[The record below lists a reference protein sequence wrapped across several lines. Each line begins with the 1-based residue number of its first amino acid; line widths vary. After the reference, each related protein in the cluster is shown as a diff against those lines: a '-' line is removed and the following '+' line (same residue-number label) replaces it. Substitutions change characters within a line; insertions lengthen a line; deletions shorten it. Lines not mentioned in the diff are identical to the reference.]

1 MYTMPQEINIRPAV
15 ERDVPL
21 ILRFIRGLAEYEHL
35 LDRVES
41 TEEGLSQSL
50 FRDRFAEVLIA
61 EYAGEG
67 AGFAL
72 FFHNFSTFTAR
83 PGIYIEDLFVLPEF
97 RGRGLGKALVKE
109 AARIAVER
117 QCGRLEWSCLDW
129 NEPSIQFYRSLGA
142 EPLAEWTAYR
152 VSGGALEKLAAQAE

>member
-1 MYTMPQEINIRPAV
+1 LSPKINIRPAV
-15 ERDVPL
+15 EGDVPL

-35 LDRVES
+35 LDRVEAR
-41 TEEGLSQSL
+41 EEGLARSL
-50 FRDRFAEVLIA
+50 FHDRFAEALIA

-83 PGIYIEDLFVLPEF
+83 PGIYIEDLFVLPAF

-117 QCGRLEWSCLDW
+117 RCGRLEWACLDW
-129 NEPSIQFYRSLGA
+129 NEPSIRFYRRLGA

-152 VSGGALEKLAAQAE
+152 VSGPALEKWAE

>member
-1 MYTMPQEINIRPAV
+1 MSQEINIRPAI
-15 ERDVPL
+15 ESDVPL

-35 LDRVES
+35 LDRVEA
-41 TEEGLSQSL
+41 TEEGLARCL
-50 FRDRFAEVLIA
+50 FHDRFAEVLIA

-97 RGRGLGKALVKE
+97 RGHGLGKALVKE

-117 QCGRLEWSCLDW
+117 QCARLEWSCLDW
-129 NEPSIQFYRSLGA
+129 NEPSIQFYKSLGA
-142 EPLAEWTAYR
+142 EALTGWTMYR
-152 VSGGALEKLAAQAE
+152 ASGGVLEKLAE

>member
-1 MYTMPQEINIRPAV
+1 VSHTRPPEINIRPAV
-15 ERDVPL
+15 EGDVPL
-21 ILRFIRGLAEYEHL
+21 ILRFIRALAEYEHL
-35 LDRVES
+35 LDRVEA
-41 TEEGLSQSL
+41 TEEGLARAL
-50 FRDRFAEVLIA
+50 FRDRFAEALIA
-61 EYAGEG
+61 ECAGEG

-117 QCGRLEWSCLDW
+117 RCGRLEWSCLDW
-129 NEPSIQFYRSLGA
+129 NEPSIRFYRSLGA
-142 EPLAEWTAYR
+142 APLAEWTAYR
-152 VSGGALEKLAAQAE
+152 VSGGVLEKLAE